1 MESGSLNYTFPA
13 DNIDPKKKDKR
24 WGLQVAQAIWYNR
37 AFTNPSLF
45 HNVRHSYYEN
55 IEFALGLNDINE
67 YKPMLGI
74 NPTESQKSFLP
85 NIDWS
90 IKNYASKR
98 MNIATDKIAGR
109 MYDPVFEPGDPFSLD
124 RKKNY
129 RSKMKAYMEQQEFL
143 QSVNQELGLGV
154 NLSPEDVD
162 PELMPQNDTEL
173 DVHMSINYKDRA
185 ASWVEKRIAHFLA
198 RNRYN
203 EIKDIGA
210 FYEFVLGVR
219 IELADIDA
227 YGRPEIKWIDAS
239 SFICSYLKS
248 PYPVDLKFAG
258 HIEYYEVSDAIKLM
272 EGEFSKNEIDDIIN
286 RYSTNESVYYDF
298 NSQLSHSTYKI
309 PIFRFEY
316 VTMDEKVFTE
326 STDDFGNT
334 RFPEMDYNFY
344 RGKNQEKKFREKNG
358 DKAKLI
364 RDQKDT
370 TYVGYWIVDSDYI
383 FKFGPKRIQNGL
395 WGSLGQGRIGYK
407 VCAPNLKNGV
417 LISTIDQMKPILR
430 ELQRYHLKIQH
441 IVSAAVP
448 KGMAIDLEALRRA
461 DLKGPDGVLLSDMEK
476 IKMFQQLGIFVFNPG
491 DGKHYGVGSS
501 QRPIWEVE
509 NGLAQD
515 LALYIQLV
523 REALSQLDEVIGLN
537 EVSAASSLGERKGAR
552 VAQMQMQSTEAAL
565 SYLYKGDAHIYR
577 EICMDVA
584 ICAIRSELTHPEY
597 YVESFGKSSADFIR
611 EYRLDKVD
619 FGLTLEIAP
628 SPEEWQEFYAD
639 VREAFKAGLITL
651 SQSILIRRVKTL
663 KEAQALLRLFE
674 ERERRMMNKAKQ
686 QDVEANMQAQQQSNE
701 QAHANSIEL
710 EKLKQQGKAFELKMQ
725 AQMESNRV
733 AEKMRELYIQ
743 ASLDGKLTD
752 DSIRTKGEQDRILAI
767 LNGEIEK
774 DIEAMKMRQQKN
786 APKNVAGAKK

>member
-1 MESGSLNYTFPA
+1 MQSGSVQYSFPK
-13 DNIDPKKKDKR
+13 DNINPEKKNDK

-45 HNVRHSYYEN
+45 HNNMQSYYEN
-55 IEFALGLNDINE
+55 IAFALGLNDISE

-90 IKNYASKR
+90 IKNYATKR
-98 MNIATDKIAGR
+98 MNIATDRIAGR
-109 MYDPVFEPGDPFSLD
+109 FYDPSFEPGDPFSLD

-143 QSVNQELGLGV
+143 QSINQELGLGV
-154 NLSPEDVD
+154 SVAPEDVD

-185 ASWVEKRIAHFLA
+185 ASWVEKRISHFMD
-198 RNRYN
+198 RNRYE

-210 FYEFVLGVR
+210 FYEFVVGAR
-219 IELADIDA
+219 IELSDMDA
-227 YGRPEIKWIDAS
+227 YGRPEIKWIDPS
-239 SFICSYLKS
+239 MFICSYLKN

-258 HIEYYEVSDAIKLM
+258 HIEYYEISDAMKLM
-272 EGEFSKNEIDDIIN
+272 ENEFTQTQIDDIIN
-286 RYSTNESVYYDF
+286 KYSTTESVYYDLSSR
-298 NSQLSHSTYKI
+298 NSHSTYKI

-326 STDDFGNT
+326 SKDEFGNT

-344 RGKNQEKKFREKNG
+344 RGKNQEKKFKEKNG
-358 DKAKLI
+358 NKAKLI
-364 RDQKDT
+364 RDARDT
-370 TYVGYWIVDSDYI
+370 TYCGYWIVDSDYI
-383 FKFGPKRIQNGL
+383 FKFGPKRTQKGL

-407 VCAPNLKNGV
+407 VCAPNLKHGV
-417 LISTIDQMKPILR
+417 VTSAIDQMKPILK
-430 ELQRYHLKIQH
+430 ELQRYHLKVQH

-476 IKMFQQLGIFVFNPG
+476 IKMYQQIGIFVFNPG

-515 LALYIQLV
+515 LAQYIQLS
-523 REALSQLDEVIGLN
+523 REALMQLDEVIGLN
-537 EVSAASSLGERKGAR
+537 EVSSASSLGERKGAR
-552 VAQMQMQSTEAAL
+552 VAQMQQQSTETAL
-565 SYLYKGDAHIYR
+565 SYLYKGDAHIYK
-577 EICMDVA
+577 EVCKEVA
-584 ICAIRSELTHPEY
+584 ICAIRSELMHPEY
-597 YVESFGKSSADFIR
+597 YKEAFGKSSADFIR

-619 FGLTLEIAP
+619 FGLKLEIAP
-628 SPEEWQEFYAD
+628 SPEEWQEFYMD
-639 VREAFKAGLITL
+639 VKDAFKTGLITL
-651 SQSILIRRVKTL
+651 SQSVLLRRTPTL
-663 KEAQALLRLFE
+663 KEAQSLLRLFE
-674 ERERRMMNKAKQ
+674 ERQRREANKAKQ
-686 QDVEANMQAQQQSNE
+686 QDVQANMEAQKMSNE
-701 QAHANSIEL
+701 QAHANNVEL
-710 EKLKQQGKAFELKMQ
+710 EQLKQKGK
-725 AQMESNRV
+725 QMEKAMEAQVENNRV
-733 AEKMRELYIQ
+733 ASRMRELYIQ
-743 ASLDGKLTD
+743 ASLDGKLTES
-752 DSIRTKGEQDRILAI
+752 SITTKGEQDRILAI

-786 APKNVAGAKK
+786 EPKKIVSNKK